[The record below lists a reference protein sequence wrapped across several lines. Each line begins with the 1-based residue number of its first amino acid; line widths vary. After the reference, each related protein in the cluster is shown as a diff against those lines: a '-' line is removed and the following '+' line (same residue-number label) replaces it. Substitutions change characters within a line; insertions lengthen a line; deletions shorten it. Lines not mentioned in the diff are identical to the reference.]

1 VGSSSWLGCSFG
13 ADARRTDTGVARCPR
28 CAPFKNPAWLCLV
41 PASVAPSQRLEAR
54 TATRVWGRGD
64 TLFEGSLMGERT
76 PRLPRSRLRSRLW
89 ARILSRSSA
98 SPQRMLRGG
107 VRLSCRAVG
116 PRHRL
121 AAHPPASGRG
131 RRDGHARRAAQP
143 PVRAKQGKLLL
154 ISAGRLAVA
163 QGQARRVRSGETSRN
178 RHHGVSGARYLGSAR
193 RRRSGSVPKRR
204 RRRPASGVVG
214 CQLVRATTASRTSS
228 TGSSL
233 AKYAWAPA
241 FKAELLGLETRI
253 ARQGA
258 ALRCLPPLHQDG
270 TAASPTMRVFPCNG
284 ELMRSL
290 SVLRSAYG

>member
-1 VGSSSWLGCSFG
+1 VWAPRRGLAAPSALMR
-13 ADARRTDTGVARCPR
+13 DARTQGWRGV
-28 CAPFKNPAWLCLV
+28 
-41 PASVAPSQRLEAR
+41 
-54 TATRVWGRGD
+54 RGA
-64 TLFEGSLMGERT
+64 
-76 PRLPRSRLRSRLW
+76 LRSRIRRGCVLCQLASPHHSGSKRGRLRVCGDAATPYLKGASW
-89 ARILSRSSA
+89 ESARRGCRGRDCAHACGRASSA
-98 SPQRMLRGG
+98 GAAPPPNACCEG
-107 VRLSCRAVG
+107 VFASLAAQSAPGTVR
-116 PRHRL
+116 

-163 QGQARRVRSGETSRN
+163 RGQARRVRSGETSRN

-204 RRRPASGVVG
+204 RRRPASGVVE

-258 ALRCLPPLHQDG
+258 ALRCLPPCIRTEPQLARQCESSRA
-270 TAASPTMRVFPCNG
+270 TAS
-284 ELMRSL
+284 
-290 SVLRSAYG
+290 

>member
-1 VGSSSWLGCSFG
+1 VWAPRRGLAAPSALMR
-13 ADARRTDTGVARCPR
+13 DARTQGWRGVRGALRSRIRRGCVLCQLASPHHSGSKRGRLRVCGDAATPYLKGASWESAR
-28 CAPFKNPAWLCLV
+28 
-41 PASVAPSQRLEAR
+41 S
-54 TATRVWGRGD
+54 
-64 TLFEGSLMGERT
+64 
-76 PRLPRSRLRSRLW
+76 RLPRSRLRSRLW

-116 PRHRL
+116 PRHRR

-163 QGQARRVRSGETSRN
+163 RGQARRVRSGETSRN

-233 AKYAWAPA
+233 ATYAWAPA
-241 FKAELLGLETRI
+241 FEAELLGLETRI

-258 ALRCLPPLHQDG
+258 ALRCLPPCIRTEPQLARQCESSRA
-270 TAASPTMRVFPCNG
+270 TAS
-284 ELMRSL
+284 
-290 SVLRSAYG
+290 